1 MFGVHGAIPRARGP
15 ATVNGDASS
24 RFSSGLTREE
34 AMRLLGELQALDDRL
49 RRFRTGLE
57 HVLAEDKGC

>member
-1 MFGVHGAIPRARGP
+1 MSMERFNELEDLRRSLALLPPGS
-15 ATVNGDASS
+15 TAS
-24 RFSSGLTREE
+24 LTREE

-57 HVLAEDKGC
+57 HVLAEDRSC